1 MKIFGFIRRRY
12 IEVIRLIF
20 LVLSIDVSLFLYD
33 GIKGWLESDDI
44 TSNYYFHVMKEEM
57 DLSYE
62 GFRSDL
68 VREVKSYIDSVAPT
82 SNLSGYKIVELCEK
96 YDLDIKFVLAQG
108 QIESHFGT
116 TGMAIKTNS
125 VFNVG
130 AYDGMDYNSISSKF
144 KYKHPDF
151 SIEPYIELLYRDYLV
166 EGKTEL
172 DMMSKYVNKN
182 GQRYSSNKNYEKE
195 MLRLFGEI
203 DRCTNITL
211 LQSEMKRYKVI
222 CED

>member
-1 MKIFGFIRRRY
+1 M
-12 IEVIRLIF
+12 
-20 LVLSIDVSLFLYD
+20 
-33 GIKGWLESDDI
+33 
-44 TSNYYFHVMKEEM
+44 
-57 DLSYE
+57 
-62 GFRSDL
+62 
-68 VREVKSYIDSVAPT
+68 
-82 SNLSGYKIVELCEK
+82 
-96 YDLDIKFVLAQG
+96 
-108 QIESHFGT
+108 
-116 TGMAIKTNS
+116 
-125 VFNVG
+125 
-130 AYDGMDYNSISSKF
+130 
-144 KYKHPDF
+144 
-151 SIEPYIELLYRDYLV
+151 V